1 MWILWVQQRVPVEP
15 VKLTSKVSSPCIQ
28 VCTVIDGFCIG
39 CERSAEEITEWLR
52 ATDERKLEILERV
65 GQ

>member
-1 MWILWVQQRVPVEP
+1 MQQLVLAEP
-15 VKLTSKVSSPCIQ
+15 VKLTSEVPSPCIQ
-28 VCTVIDGFCIG
+28 VCTVVDGFCIG

-52 ATDERKLEILERV
+52 ATDERKLEILERI

>member
-1 MWILWVQQRVPVEP
+1 
-15 VKLTSKVSSPCIQ
+15 LTSEVPSPCIQ
-28 VCTVIDGFCIG
+28 VCTIVNGFCIG

-52 ATDERKLEILERV
+52 ATDKRKLEILERI